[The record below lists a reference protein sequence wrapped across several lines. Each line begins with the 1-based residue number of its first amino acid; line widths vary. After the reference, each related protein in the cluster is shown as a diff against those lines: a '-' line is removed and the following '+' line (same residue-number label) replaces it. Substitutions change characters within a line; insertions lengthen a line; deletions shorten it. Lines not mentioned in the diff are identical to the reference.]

1 MDFQRKSLK
10 SLFIT
15 LPLREQTSITPP
27 YGVMA
32 IITSLLKVGYK
43 NTSFYHIDLLRP
55 SREEAID
62 YIVSHGPDVIGIST
76 PTSTNYGNCKYYT
89 IEIKKRLPNVT
100 IILGGNLAA
109 SAEVILRRTGIDF
122 CVLGEG
128 EEVCCQLFDK
138 ITENR
143 SREEICKTKG
153 LAFLEGE
160 SFVNTG
166 YAEQV
171 PKEEIYDVDWDV
183 LDSISI
189 KHYFRPV
196 KDLDQRYLKSFFKEA
211 NSSSVSYS
219 LSDEDEILN
228 KSIAEI
234 FCSKG
239 CVTHCTFCHR
249 FNKGIRIV
257 PPDIVISR
265 IKELIERFN
274 VGVIFF
280 SDECFGA
287 SIKWLRE
294 FCELIKPLGLLW
306 RVNGMRTK
314 GVGPDI
320 IKMMKDAG
328 CRSIIYGMET
338 GSEKMLQVMEKRVS
352 LEDNYNAM
360 RWTIEAGLY
369 TSPQLVIGMPG
380 ETSETI
386 TETAGFLSYVLTL
399 GKFQNPK
406 YVSINFAQ
414 ALPGT
419 PLYEYGR
426 SKGLIGIT
434 TEEEE
439 QYLLVVSNMDAADGA
454 RTINFTDCPRL
465 IMLSWP
471 RFIRSIV
478 NYRYVKMFG
487 LHHYYTMIFQ
497 EDVQIGILHILKNR
511 RFSDIFY
518 LYPVLVYSLRH
529 FLWIVKLM
537 EVFRTN
543 GLAFTSVLLREYLA
557 FVFNKRRKR
566 FSFEYKSL
574 RKIIDQ
580 DIKKAYAGTKEM
592 ISLRKGR

>member
-15 LPLREQTSITPP
+15 LPLREQASISPP
-27 YGVMA
+27 YGILA
-32 IITSLLKVGYK
+32 IITSLLKAGYK

-55 SREEAID
+55 LREEAID
-62 YIVSHGPDVIGIST
+62 YIVSHNPDVICIST
-76 PTSTNYGNCKYYT
+76 PTSTHYGNCKYYT

-100 IILGGNLAA
+100 IILGGNLVA
-109 SAEVILRRTGIDF
+109 SAEVILRRTGVDF

-128 EEVCCQLFDK
+128 EKVCCQLFDK

-143 SREEICKTKG
+143 SKEEICKIKG

-171 PKEEIYDVDWDV
+171 PKDEIYDVNWDIY
-183 LDSISI
+183 DSISI
-189 KHYFRPV
+189 KHYFQLV
-196 KDLDQRYLKSFFKEA
+196 KDLDQSHLQSFFKEA

-219 LSDEDEILN
+219 LSDEDKILN

-257 PPDIVISR
+257 PPGIIISR
-265 IKELIERFN
+265 IKELIKRFN
-274 VGVIFF
+274 VGAIFF

-294 FCELIKPLGLLW
+294 FCELIKPLNLLW
-306 RVNGMRTK
+306 RVNGMRVK
-314 GVGPDI
+314 GINPDI

-338 GSEKMLQVMEKRVS
+338 GSERMLQVMEKMVS

-369 TSPQLVIGMPG
+369 TVPQLVIGMPG

-386 TETAGFLSYVLTL
+386 KETADFLSYALTL
-399 GKFQNPK
+399 DRSQNPK
-406 YVSINFAQ
+406 NISINFVQ

-426 SKGLIGIT
+426 SEGLIGATI
-434 TEEEE
+434 EEEE
-439 QYLLVVSNMDAADGA
+439 QYLLSVSNVEAGDGTK
-454 RTINFTDCPRL
+454 TINFTDYPRL
-465 IMLSWP
+465 VLLSYP
-471 RFIRSIV
+471 RIIRSIV
-478 NYRYVKMFG
+478 NYRYMKKFG
-487 LHHYYTMIFQ
+487 ADNYYKMIFK
-497 EDVQIGILHILKNR
+497 EYKRPVILHILKNKSI
-511 RFSDIFY
+511 SDIFY
-518 LYPVLVYSLRH
+518 LYPTLVYKLRDL
-529 FLWIVKLM
+529 LWIVKFM
-537 EVFRTN
+537 EIIKAN
-543 GLAFTSVLLREYLA
+543 GLAYASGLFREYLR
-557 FVFNKRRKR
+557 FIMYKLRGKKVFFKYR
-566 FSFEYKSL
+566 SL
-574 RKIIDQ
+574 RKTIDQ
-580 DIKKAYAGTKEM
+580 NNNAYAGIKEM
-592 ISLRKGR
+592 VMLRKGR